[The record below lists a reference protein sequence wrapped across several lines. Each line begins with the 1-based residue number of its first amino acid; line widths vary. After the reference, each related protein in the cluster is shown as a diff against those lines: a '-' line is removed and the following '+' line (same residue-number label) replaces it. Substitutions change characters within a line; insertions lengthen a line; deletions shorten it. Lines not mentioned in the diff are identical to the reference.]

1 VTALKSPPPPG
12 LPAGAGNTQYPLAY
26 PPARPGTAT
35 RAGGQAI
42 PNTQSPP
49 PLIAVWL
56 LILAFILTFATLSL
70 RRHAALA
77 TNGMDLGNVNQALWN
92 TAHGDFLA
100 FTNMAPIR
108 NRLALHVEPILILFL
123 PFYWIGLGGPKLLL
137 VVQAVVVGLGALPLY
152 WLARDALAGSREYGV
167 GSREYGVWS
176 RKQEMRSLYP
186 QSPYSILPT
195 IFPLAYLLL
204 PALEAAVMYD
214 FHAVTLAPT
223 FLLFAFYFM
232 ERKRPWLFALFAVLA
247 MACKEDIGLTLAML
261 GLYIMLARR
270 RWRWGGATAL
280 LGAAWFAIAVFL
292 IQPQFSPTG
301 GNIQAERYAWLG
313 EAPLAMLD
321 TLLHHP
327 GMVWDHV
334 WQQANLPGY
343 LGGLLLPTA
352 FLSALSPLA
361 WLPALPSLSIN
372 LLSDNPFTWRLEDF
386 HYAAPIV
393 PFVLIATLYG
403 IRRLVAWTGRRSQLA
418 GRCVLIAACGLLL
431 VASLAYHYTRGFSPL
446 ARPFQAWPISAHD
459 RRAEAIFGQVPPA
472 AALFAQN
479 NLNPHLSGRRVLYQ
493 DPALLSDPSLL
504 DGLPAPDYLLFDM
517 STLVNQDDFQRYI
530 ASDLLNGGTFGPQ
543 VADHGFLLLKRGAAP
558 EPLPDEFFDFVRANP
573 EDIAYPLVADFGDRL
588 RLRGFDLR
596 FNRAEEVQPVLFFE
610 ALRPLDED
618 YFISLYL
625 LDQWGTSQGATVE
638 DQPALVWYPT
648 QRWVP
653 GQLVKVTF
661 NTFPWYTRDLSAY
674 RLAVGVMHGR
684 DPWQPAARLTPTL
697 HTQNA
702 TSYAVRLPDDG
713 TLLELA
719 RFRQILGMPA
729 GGPVEREFDRPRI
742 GVALDVS
749 LGGEV
754 RLLGYDM
761 SPIVCDLVD
770 CSLELV
776 LYWQAQ
782 QAMNVDY
789 TVFVHVVEPGSQ
801 GDARIWG
808 QRDAPPD
815 NGAYPTRRWAAG
827 EVVADP
833 VRVSLPLDVPVGPLE
848 VVVGMYRP
856 DTGQRLPAL
865 DAQGQPVDDKII
877 LGHTTTL
884 QVLPKPHVSLI
895 RQHLAHGQ
903 ARGGSRREVAG
914 QGGQQY
920 DNH

>member
-1 VTALKSPPPPG
+1 VTALKSPIPPG
-12 LPAGAGNTQYPLAY
+12 LPASPPWRELAGRGAGKP
-26 PPARPGTAT
+26 
-35 RAGGQAI
+35 
-42 PNTQSPP
+42 QSPT
-49 PLIAVWL
+49 PLVAVWL
-56 LILAFILTFATLSL
+56 LILAFVLTFATLSL

-108 NRLALHVEPILILFL
+108 NRLALHVEPILLL
-123 PFYWIGLGGPKLLL
+123 LVPFYWIALGGSKLLL

-167 GSREYGVWS
+167 GSREYGVGS
-176 RKQEMRSLYP
+176 KEVEDIDSSSP
-186 QSPYSILPT
+186 APYSLLHTPYSLLHTPYSLLLPLV
-195 IFPLAYLLL
+195 FPLAYLLL

-223 FLLFAFYFM
+223 FLLFAFYFV

-261 GLYIMLARR
+261 GLYTIVARR
-270 RWRWGGATAL
+270 RWRWGAAMAL
-280 LGAAWFAIAVFL
+280 GGVAWFAIAVFL
-292 IQPQFSPTG
+292 VQPGFSPTG
-301 GNIQAERYAWLG
+301 GNIQAGRYAWLG
-313 EAPLAMLD
+313 DTPLAMLS
-321 TLLHHP
+321 TLLHQP
-327 GMVWDHV
+327 GMVWDHI
-334 WQQANLPGY
+334 WRQANLPGY

-361 WLPALPSLSIN
+361 WLPALPSLAIN

-393 PFVLIATLYG
+393 PFILIATVYG
-403 IRRLVAWTGRRSQLA
+403 VQRLVAWSARRSRLA
-418 GRCVLIAACGLLL
+418 GRFVLIAACGLLL
-431 VASLAYHYTRGFSPL
+431 AASLGYHYARGFSPL
-446 ARPFQAWPISAHD
+446 ARPFQAWPISDHD
-459 RRAEAIFGQVPPA
+459 RRAEAVFARVPPEA
-472 AALFAQN
+472 PLFAQS
-479 NLNPHLSGRRVLYQ
+479 NLNPHLSGRPVLYQ
-493 DPALLSDPSLL
+493 DPTLLSDPSLL

-517 STLVNQDDFQRYI
+517 STLVNQNDFQRYI
-530 ASDLLNGGTFGPQ
+530 ASDLLNGGIFGP
-543 VADHGFLLLKRGAAP
+543 VAADDGLLLLKRGAAP
-558 EPLPDEFFDFVRANP
+558 EPLPHEFFDFVRAGP
-573 EDIAYPLVADFGDRL
+573 GDITYPLVADFGDTL

-596 FNRAEEVQPVLFFE
+596 FNRAEEVQPVLYFE

-625 LDQWGTSQGATVE
+625 LDQWGTAQGATVE

-648 QRWVP
+648 QRWSP

-674 RLAVGVMHGR
+674 RLAVGVMDGR

-697 HTQNA
+697 HTQNG

-713 TLLELA
+713 TLLEIA

-729 GGPVEREFDRPRI
+729 GGPVEREFDRPRV
-742 GVALDVS
+742 GAALDVS

-761 SPIVCDLVD
+761 SPIACDLVD

-782 QAMNVDY
+782 QAMSADY
-789 TVFVHVVEPGSQ
+789 TVFVHVVEPVPQ

-815 NGAYPTRRWAAG
+815 SGAYSTRRWAAG

-833 VRVSLPLDVPVGPLE
+833 VRVSLPLEVPAGPLE

-856 DTGQRLPAL
+856 GTGQRLPVL

-877 LGHTTTL
+877 LRRTTMTT
-884 QVLPKPHVSLI
+884 K
-895 RQHLAHGQ
+895 
-903 ARGGSRREVAG
+903 
-914 QGGQQY
+914 
-920 DNH
+920 